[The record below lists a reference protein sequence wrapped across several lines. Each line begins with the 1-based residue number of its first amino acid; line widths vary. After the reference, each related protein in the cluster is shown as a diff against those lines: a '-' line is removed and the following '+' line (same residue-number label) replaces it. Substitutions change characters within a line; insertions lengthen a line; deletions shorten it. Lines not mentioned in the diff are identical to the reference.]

1 MVAFACFCYVFFHCH
16 VKLPASI
23 AAICPLGGAVTWASN
38 GETCCTTTLSAGV
51 PDWFGKQFL
60 DVFGLL
66 SFHSF
71 PRFPKVS
78 QGFPRFPKSQNS
90 VLSQNHL
97 FKYYQDD
104 RSHCDRRNLVGE
116 LQELTRQASEQN
128 FQARPQL
135 QTTEELSARVIHN
148 TSVEAWLFAVPGSPN
163 NKTLISPDHRGT
175 GSTDQTLTSPAS
187 QAISTGKVFAGS
199 SKKLACGLHSQDS
212 KQWLECH

>member
-1 MVAFACFCYVFFHCH
+1 MPWPE
-16 VKLPASI
+16 LPTVRPAALLPFPLVYLTGLENSFWMFLVCWVSI
-23 AAICPLGGAVTWASN
+23 
-38 GETCCTTTLSAGV
+38 
-51 PDWFGKQFL
+51 
-60 DVFGLL
+60 
-66 SFHSF
+66 
-71 PRFPKVS
+71 VS